1 MSEGNTAKAG
11 RGQKGKSVEALQ
23 AAVVWANP
31 SGNGEPLW
39 GLLKGNNVEKSAFG
53 ENRSGDLLENEAPG
67 KGYFGF
73 FFGKRQLV
81 GNKRFLLTCS
91 PEIQQ
96 RG

>member
-39 GLLKGNNVEKSAFG
+39 GLLKGNNVVKCAFG
-53 ENRSGDLLENEAPG
+53 ENRSGDLLENEARAKATSG
-67 KGYFGF
+67 S
-73 FFGKRQLV
+73 
-81 GNKRFLLTCS
+81 FL
-91 PEIQQ
+91 E
-96 RG
+96 RGSL